1 MEPKR
6 PRSREKNVTSG
17 GHGIYRRGSG
27 LGSGPVGS
35 SNGYSGQKPRTSGKR
50 AAIGTGISLPTLLFI
65 GFLVFS
71 FFKDGGSS
79 PDYTQNYLPD
89 NNYSDDYISDNNGTL
104 DTSITAGSRPKYT
117 QLLGNR
123 QDIVTIMVYI
133 CGTDLESRN
142 GMASS
147 DIQEMAD
154 ASFGDNV
161 NLILYTGG
169 CKEWKING
177 ISNKKNQIYQIKDG
191 KINRLEENYG
201 SDSMTDPDTLT
212 SFIRYCNQ
220 NFPANRNQLIL
231 WDHGGGSVSG
241 FGYDEKN
248 SGSGSMDL
256 AEIDSALSNAGVKFD
271 FVGFDACLMAT
282 AETALMLNKHADYM
296 IASEETEPGIGWYYT
311 DWLTALGRNT
321 SVSTIETGK
330 KIIDDFV
337 STCAK
342 RCRGQKT
349 TLSIVDLAE
358 FSNTVPDRL
367 NSFALSVSNMMSNQE
382 YKAVSDA
389 RYLTRE
395 FAVSSKIDQVDLA
408 HLALNMNNPEGE
420 ELSNAIRKAVK
431 YNRTS
436 SNITNAYGISIY
448 FPYRR
453 TSNVDTACN
462 TYNRIGMD
470 SEYSKCIRQFASFET
485 SGQIASGGTS
495 SPLSSLLG
503 ILDTSVGSGSTDMI
517 GQLIDG
523 FLSGSSDR
531 IIEGL
536 DSSNTGYM
544 NETAMSAGETAEYIS
559 MNYFDASRLVWEKNS
574 KGQYVMELPESQWE
588 LVHNLDKNLFYD
600 ETQLLDSVNMTLK
613 RAKEISNN
621 RIQFFSPEDLKEK
634 IAALALLE
642 ELKQSVENNFEGFE
656 VHYQPQLKAG
666 TYEIYGIEALLR
678 YNSPK
683 LGRVFPDKFIPLLEH
698 SHLIKEVGM
707 WVLAEALTQCK
718 KWRENIPNLKV
729 SVNFS
734 AIQFEDTFLAEKI
747 INTIRKVDID
757 SSALTVEITE
767 SMDLHGCQ
775 QIIDTI
781 KTLKT
786 FDINFAIDDFGTG
799 YSNLGYLKQ
808 LNIDEIKIDR
818 VFVSGIEND
827 TYNHKLIS
835 NVIEFA
841 KSNAIRTCCEGVEST
856 KELVTLEL
864 LLPDIIQG
872 YLFDKPNTAEIIEKT
887 YIDKTSKEYSQRVEF
902 INQLYDF
909 KEKMGIIHFNSSD
922 ILRENELGLW
932 KMRINLDINHFE
944 IHIDDTMEKSLG
956 IDVKYTPKE
965 CYDYLTSKIHPD
977 YYSYVIEGIRK
988 MIYSNKS
995 VQLEFPWLHAKL
1007 GDVMI
1012 RMSGKRVKDSDNMI
1026 VLEGYHKIITNVE
1039 GI

>member
-104 DTSITAGSRPKYT
+104 DTSIAAGSRPKYT

-544 NETAMSAGETAEYIS
+544 NETAMSADETAEYIS

-600 ETQLLDSVNMTLK
+600 DGSGYVDMGLDNVFDFDDDGNLIADTDNTWLAINGQPVAYYHTDTTEFGNDVYSITGYVPVKLNGERANLILVFDSENPDGYIAGASTDYINNETDTVAKNMT
-613 RAKEISNN
+613 
-621 RIQFFSPEDLKEK
+621 
-634 IAALALLE
+634 
-642 ELKQSVENNFEGFE
+642 ELKSGDT
-656 VHYQPQLKAG
+656 L
-666 TYEIYGIEALLR
+666 
-678 YNSPK
+678 
-683 LGRVFPDKFIPLLEH
+683 DFI
-698 SHLIKEVGM
+698 
-707 WVLAEALTQCK
+707 C
-718 KWRENIPNLKV
+718 
-729 SVNFS
+729 
-734 AIQFEDTFLAEKI
+734 
-747 INTIRKVDID
+747 
-757 SSALTVEITE
+757 
-767 SMDLHGCQ
+767 
-775 QIIDTI
+775 
-781 KTLKT
+781 
-786 FDINFAIDDFGTG
+786 
-799 YSNLGYLKQ
+799 
-808 LNIDEIKIDR
+808 
-818 VFVSGIEND
+818 
-827 TYNHKLIS
+827 
-835 NVIEFA
+835 
-841 KSNAIRTCCEGVEST
+841 
-856 KELVTLEL
+856 
-864 LLPDIIQG
+864 
-872 YLFDKPNTAEIIEKT
+872 
-887 YIDKTSKEYSQRVEF
+887 
-902 INQLYDF
+902 
-909 KEKMGIIHFNSSD
+909 
-922 ILRENELGLW
+922 
-932 KMRINLDINHFE
+932 
-944 IHIDDTMEKSLG
+944 
-956 IDVKYTPKE
+956 
-965 CYDYLTSKIHPD
+965 D
-977 YYSYVIEGIRK
+977 YYSYDGT
-988 MIYSNKS
+988 YDDSYY
-995 VQLEFPWLHAKL
+995 L
-1007 GDVMI
+1007 GEQMTVT
-1012 RMSGKRVKDSDNMI
+1012 DNM
-1026 VLEGYHKIITNVE
+1026 KISNVDVGNGQLKITYRFTDIYNRE
-1039 GI
+1039 YWTESIMP